1 MSLSLTLSIYYLSM
15 FEDFSMIEHK
25 TIELAEYIVCVMKSL
40 IHITT
45 DHKSPI
51 RLPCWLSLPIS
62 SATAIERAGM
72 LYTSGENEEVIRRRE
87 DH

>member
-15 FEDFSMIEHK
+15 IEDFSMIEHK

-51 RLPCWLSLPIS
+51 RLPCWLSLFYIFS
-62 SATAIERAGM
+62 NG
-72 LYTSGENEEVIRRRE
+72 
-87 DH
+87 D

>member
-15 FEDFSMIEHK
+15 IEDFSMIEHK

-51 RLPCWLSLPIS
+51 RLPCWLSPIY
-62 SATAIERAGM
+62 TTTEIERELECCTRAAKM
-72 LYTSGENEEVIRRRE
+72 KR
-87 DH
+87 

>member
-15 FEDFSMIEHK
+15 IEDFSMIEHK

-51 RLPCWLSLPIS
+51 RLPCWLSLS
-62 SATAIERAGM
+62 LSLQQRRLRELECCTRAAKM
-72 LYTSGENEEVIRRRE
+72 KR
-87 DH
+87 